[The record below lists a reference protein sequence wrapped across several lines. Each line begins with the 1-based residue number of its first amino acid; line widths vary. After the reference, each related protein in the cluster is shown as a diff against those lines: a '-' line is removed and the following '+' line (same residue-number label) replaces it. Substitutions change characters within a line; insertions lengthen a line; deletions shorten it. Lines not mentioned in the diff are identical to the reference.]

1 MNSILRTVLIVIGI
15 LAIAAVFVAGGV
27 FIGQQT
33 NSGSGYGFNRST
45 STGLF
50 SGFFNRF
57 CGSANYR
64 TSDVTP
70 FFGRGM
76 MGNFSRTGT
85 SRGYRM
91 GAGMMGGFFSKST
104 STTETLSVEAARSAV
119 NDYLSSLN
127 NNDLSI
133 KEIMVFDR
141 KAYAV
146 VVEKS
151 TGMGAMELLVDPVTL
166 QVFPEYGPNRMWN
179 LKYGMMVNGGCMFG
193 WNNSNT
199 ASNAI
204 SADMTISLEEA
215 KGIAGDYLTGNISE
229 AEIEGEGSTFYGYY
243 TFDYSENGQVAGM
256 LSVNGFSGQIW
267 EHTWHGQFIE
277 EWELEE

>member
-1 MNSILRTVLIVIGI
+1 
-15 LAIAAVFVAGGV
+15 
-27 FIGQQT
+27 
-33 NSGSGYGFNRST
+33 
-45 STGLF
+45 
-50 SGFFNRF
+50 
-57 CGSANYR
+57 
-64 TSDVTP
+64 
-70 FFGRGM
+70 
-76 MGNFSRTGT
+76 
-85 SRGYRM
+85 M